1 MKVLVTG
8 ADGFVGSWLV
18 PKLLDSGHEV
28 TAAVLSTERQN
39 ENGPRSRL
47 PASISF
53 REFDLLDTKS
63 VFRVVDEGWDAVV
76 HLAAIASGSESRR
89 DPVAAWEVNTLGTVR
104 MVTALSD
111 QLDHGADPL
120 LLFVSTAEVYGAGD
134 PVARVETDP
143 LEPCSVYAGSK
154 LAAETAVLEAGKR
167 TGLRSIIA
175 RPFPHT
181 GAGQDDRFVVPAF
194 AHRVKEAKRANE
206 ASIEVGNLSPVRD
219 FLHVLDVVNAYVVLL
234 ESGSPGEIYNIA
246 SGVGISV
253 GDLLAIIAEAAGH
266 DVTPRV
272 KEELVRPA
280 DVPHLVGDSTKL
292 QNATGWRPSL
302 SVRQAVQE
310 VVDAEED

>member
-18 PKLLDSGHEV
+18 PRLLDSGHEV
-28 TAAVLSTERQN
+28 AAAVLPTERQN
-39 ENGPRSRL
+39 EDEMRARIPDS
-47 PASISF
+47 ASS
-53 REFDLLDTKS
+53 REFDLIDTDS
-63 VFRVVDEGWDAVV
+63 VFRVVNEGWDAVV

-104 MVTALSD
+104 LVAALCD
-111 QLDHGADPL
+111 QLHDGADPL

-143 LEPCSVYAGSK
+143 LEPCSVYAASK
-154 LAAETAVLEAGKR
+154 LAAETAVLEAGRR
-167 TGLRSIIA
+167 TGLRVIVA

-181 GAGQDDRFVVPAF
+181 GAGQDTRFVVPAF
-194 AHRVKEAKRANE
+194 ARRIKAAKRAME
-206 ASIEVGNLSPVRD
+206 TSIEVGNLSPVRD
-219 FLHVLDVVNAYVVLL
+219 FLHVLDVVDAYVVLL
-234 ESGSPGEIYNIA
+234 ESGSPGETYNVA
-246 SGVGISV
+246 SGMGVSV
-253 GDLLAIIAEAAGH
+253 GDLLATVSEAAGH

-272 KEELVRPA
+272 ADDLVRPA
-280 DVPHLVGDSTKL
+280 DIPHLVGDSTKL
-292 QNATGWRPSL
+292 RSSTGWRPEL